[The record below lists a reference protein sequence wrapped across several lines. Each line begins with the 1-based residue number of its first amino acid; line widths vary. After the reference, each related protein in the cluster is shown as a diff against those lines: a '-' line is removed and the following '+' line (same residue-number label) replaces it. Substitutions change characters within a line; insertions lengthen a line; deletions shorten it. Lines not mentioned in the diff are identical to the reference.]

1 MIVPKFLNPSNSFHA
16 ELRKRINEYFT
27 EIKAKPTG
35 NYKLYTKAIILVT
48 SFIAVYV
55 HLVFFTSP
63 YLLLNLFECMV
74 LGALTSAIGF
84 NIMHD
89 GAHGSFSQQKW
100 LNELAGLSL
109 NVLGANV
116 FMWKTKHNVVHHTFT
131 NIEGMD
137 DDINAKPF
145 LRLCDTQKHY
155 WIHRFQHMYFLMAYS
170 LLYLYWIFF
179 TDYRKYFTKKVG
191 EMPIKKMSAG
201 EHFSFWGFKALHL
214 ILFVVIPIYTVG
226 FKFWLIGFLTYG
238 LFAGIVLS
246 IVFQLAHTVS
256 DTHFPTP
263 DAKTGKVEDE
273 WAVHQLKTTA
283 NFATRNKI
291 VSWFTGGLNFQIE
304 HHLFPHISH
313 IHYPAISR
321 IVQEVC
327 REYNIPYIEYP
338 KVRLAVASHISHLRD
353 MGRPA

>member
-1 MIVPKFLNPSNSFHA
+1 MIIPKFLNPTNSFHS
-16 ELRKRINEYFT
+16 ELRKRISDYFVD
-27 EIKAKPTG
+27 IKTKPTG
-35 NYKLYTKAIILVT
+35 NIKLYSKAIILVV
-48 SFIAVYV
+48 SFVFVYV
-55 HLVFFTSP
+55 HLIFFTSDFIWLS
-63 YLLLNLFECMV
+63 LLECV
-74 LGALTSAIGF
+74 LLGALTSAIGF

-100 LNELAGLSL
+100 LNDLAGLSL

-145 LRLCDTQKHY
+145 LRLCETQKRY
-155 WIHRFQHMYFLMAYS
+155 KIHRFQHVYFLAAYS
-170 LLYLYWIFF
+170 LLYIYWIFF
-179 TDYRKYFTKKVG
+179 TDYKKYFTMKVG
-191 EMPIKKMSAG
+191 GMPIKKMSMS
-201 EHFSFWGFKALHL
+201 EHFTFWGFKALHL
-214 ILFVVIPIYTVG
+214 VLFIFIPIFFVG
-226 FKFWLIGFLTYG
+226 FTAWLIGFLTYG

-246 IVFQLAHTVS
+246 LVFQLAHTVE
-256 DTHFPTP
+256 DTHFPTM
-263 DAKTGKVEDE
+263 DISTGKVEDE

-283 NFATRNKI
+283 NFATRSKI

-313 IHYPAISR
+313 VHYPEISK
-321 IVQEVC
+321 IVQQVC

-338 KVRLAVASHISHLRD
+338 KVRLAVASHISHLRE
-353 MGRPA
+353 MGRK

>member
-1 MIVPKFLNPSNSFHA
+1 MIIPRFLNPTNSFHA
-16 ELRKRINEYFT
+16 ELRKRINDYFV
-27 EIKAKPTG
+27 EIKSKPTG
-35 NYKLYTKAIILVT
+35 NIKLYSKAIILVV
-48 SFIAVYV
+48 SFIAVYT
-55 HLVFFTSP
+55 HLIFFTSE
-63 YLLLNLFECMV
+63 NLFISLTECLI
-74 LGALTSAIGF
+74 LGTLTSAIGF

-145 LRLCDTQKHY
+145 LRLCESQKRY
-155 WIHRFQHMYFLMAYS
+155 KIHKFQHLYFLVAYS
-170 LLYLYWIFF
+170 LLYIYWIFF
-179 TDYRKYFTKKVG
+179 TDYKKYFSKRVG
-191 EMPIKKMSAG
+191 QMPIKKMSVQ

-214 ILFVVIPIYTVG
+214 ILFVVIPIIMVG
-226 FKFWLIGFLTYG
+226 FTAWVIGFLTYG

-246 IVFQLAHTVS
+246 LVFQLAHTVS
-256 DTHFPTP
+256 DTHFPTVN
-263 DAKTGKVEDE
+263 AETGKVEDE

-283 NFATRNKI
+283 NFATKNKI

-313 IHYPAISR
+313 IHYPAISE
-321 IVQEVC
+321 IVKQAC

-338 KVRLAVASHISHLRD
+338 KVRLAVASHISHLKS
-353 MGRPA
+353 MGRV

>member
-1 MIVPKFLNPSNSFHA
+1 MIVPKFLNPTNSFHA
-16 ELRKRINEYFT
+16 ELRKRINDYFV

-35 NYKLYTKAIILVT
+35 NIKLYSKAIILVV
-48 SFIAVYV
+48 SFITLYV

-63 YLLLNLFECMV
+63 YLAISLIECML
-74 LGALTSAIGF
+74 LGAITSAIGF

-155 WIHRFQHMYFLMAYS
+155 KIHRFQHMYFLMAYS
-170 LLYLYWIFF
+170 LLYIYWIFF
-179 TDYRKYFTKKVG
+179 TDYKKYFTKRVG
-191 EMPIKKMSAG
+191 SMPIKKMSLT
-201 EHFSFWGFKALHL
+201 EHFTFWGFKALH
-214 ILFVVIPIYTVG
+214 IVLFVVIPISVVG
-226 FKFWLIGFLTYG
+226 FQAWIIGFLTYG

-246 IVFQLAHTVS
+246 LVFQLAHTVT

-263 DAKTGKVEDE
+263 DIQTGRVEDE

-283 NFATRNKI
+283 NFATKNKI

-313 IHYPAISR
+313 IHYPAISE
-321 IVQEVC
+321 IVKDVC
-327 REYNIPYIEYP
+327 KQYNINYIEYP
-338 KVRLAVASHISHLRD
+338 KVRLAIASHISHLRE
-353 MGRPA
+353 MGKAH